1 MAVHILDST
10 EALASA
16 AAERVASAATRATA
30 AGGNFDLAL
39 SGGRTPRGLYRELVL
54 GRYAASI
61 AWPRVHLW
69 FADERA
75 VPPDDPRSNWRL
87 VRETLA
93 QRAGLTPAQVHR
105 MRGED
110 ADLER
115 AAADYEAILPAS
127 LDLVVL
133 GVGEDGHVAS
143 IFPGAPPGGEGRPRV
158 MAVFDAPKPP
168 ARRLTLTA
176 RALREAR
183 AVIVLASGS
192 EKAEAVR
199 RALEEPG
206 DAAEVPARLV
216 RERDWFLDREAAAA
230 LGRG

>member
-1 MAVHILDST
+1 MAVHIFDST
-10 EALASA
+10 EALAGA
-16 AAERVASAATRATA
+16 AAERVAAAAMRVTE
-30 AGGNFDLAL
+30 AGGGLDLAL
-39 SGGRTPRGLYRELVL
+39 SGGRTPRGLYRALVF
-54 GRYAASI
+54 GPYAASI
-61 AWPRVHLW
+61 AWPRVQLW

-75 VPPDDPRSNWRL
+75 VPPDDARSNYRA

-93 QRAGLTPAQVHR
+93 LRAGLTRTQVHR

-110 ADLER
+110 ADLDR
-115 AAADYEAILPAS
+115 AAADYDAILPAS

-143 IFPGAPPGGEGRPRV
+143 IFPGSPSAREARRRV

-176 RALREAR
+176 RALRAAR
-183 AVIVLASGS
+183 EVIVLATGA

-206 DAAEVPARLV
+206 DAAEVPARVV

-230 LGRG
+230 LGRS